1 MIAKPLP
8 AWRWAM
14 KTDGA
19 GTRTLLI
26 TASLVVAFLALGCGE
41 QKEHAAVET
50 SAAPAAAMR
59 QPTPAAAVE
68 ATTPA
73 ASETGSQTGEKV
85 ATELPPDV
93 TALVPDSLVTPGN
106 VVEITAQASTDATG
120 LMLTDRLGIKYPF
133 VYDMVAKAWRVQ
145 YRVPLNTHIDRLG
158 LSVTAT
164 NGSNRFK
171 RVWVFLKI
179 EGGVPEEAGG
189 C

>member
-1 MIAKPLP
+1 
-8 AWRWAM
+8 M

-50 SAAPAAAMR
+50 SAAPAAAMK
-59 QPTPAAAVE
+59 QPTPAASVE
-68 ATTPA
+68 ATTGPA
-73 ASETGSQTGEKV
+73 ATQTGSPTDEK
-85 ATELPPDV
+85 ATTELPPDV

-120 LMLTDRLGIKYPF
+120 LILTDRLGIKYPF
-133 VYDMVAKAWRVQ
+133 VYDMDAKAWRVQ

>member
-8 AWRWAM
+8 AGRWVM

-41 QKEHAAVET
+41 QKEHATAEI
-50 SAAPAAAMR
+50 SA
-59 QPTPAAAVE
+59 TPATALQQTTPAVE

-73 ASETGSQTGEKV
+73 VTETDEKV

-93 TALVPDSLVTPGN
+93 TAIVPDSLVTPGS

-120 LMLTDRLGIKYPF
+120 LLLMDRLGTKYPF
-133 VYDMVAKAWRVQ
+133 VYDMDAKAWRVQ
-145 YRVPLNTHIDRLG
+145 YRVPLTTHIDRLG

-164 NGSNRFK
+164 NGANRFK

-179 EGGVPEEAGG
+179 EGGVAEEADG